1 MSERDLAD
9 HLATAARKLQSETD
23 VENTLEKAIGLR
35 VELIECCDDAGVSV
49 VQRKGIDHAR
59 CCSGDSC

>member
-9 HLATAARKLQSETD
+9 HLAAAARELQAEND
-23 VENTLEKAIGLR
+23 VDNTLEKAIGLC
-35 VELIECCDDAGVSV
+35 VDMIECCDDAGVSV